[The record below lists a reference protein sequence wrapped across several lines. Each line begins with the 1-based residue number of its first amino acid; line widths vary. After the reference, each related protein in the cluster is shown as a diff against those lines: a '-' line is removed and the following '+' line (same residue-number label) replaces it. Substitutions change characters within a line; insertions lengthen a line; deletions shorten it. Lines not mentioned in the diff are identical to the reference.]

1 MKRFALTSVAA
12 IVSVALLYV
21 AFRPQ
26 PIDVDLAAVARGALQ
41 VTVDEDGKTRI
52 RERYIVSSPLAGRL
66 LRIEME
72 PGDAVQR
79 GNSLLATIQP
89 RDPALLD
96 ARELA
101 SAAARVKAQE
111 AALERAQ
118 PVLESA
124 RVALELAESE
134 LGRARQ
140 LAREKGIS
148 VQALDHAEAD
158 YRLRSE
164 EYRAAR
170 FSERIT
176 EYELELARAALLSTN
191 PESDG
196 EGPIAQFEIHSPING
211 RVLRVFQESATVV
224 DAGAQLLELGDPA
237 DLEIEVDV
245 LSSDAV
251 KIQPVR
257 KVSLEQWGGDGPLE
271 GVVRLVEP
279 SAFTKYSALG
289 VEEQRVNVIVDF
301 VDPPEKRATLGDA
314 FRVEARIVIWS
325 EADVLKIPTSALFR
339 RGDEWAVFVVQGNRA
354 RVRAVVVGQQNG
366 LEAQVLA
373 GLESGEQ
380 IVLHPSD
387 KLADGSRIAP
397 RADS

>member
-1 MKRFALTSVAA
+1 MKKFTLVTVLALVF
-12 IVSVALLYV
+12 IALSYV
-21 AFRPQ
+21 AFRPK
-26 PIDVDLAAVARGALQ
+26 PIAVDLATVARGKLQ

-52 RERYIVSSPLAGRL
+52 REKYIVSSPLAGRL
-66 LRIEME
+66 LRIDME
-72 PGDAVQR
+72 PGDAVRR

-118 PVLESA
+118 PELEGA
-124 RVALELAESE
+124 RLALELAESE
-134 LGRARQ
+134 LGRAREI
-140 LAREKGIS
+140 AREKGIS
-148 VQALDHAEAD
+148 EQALDRAEAA

-164 EYRAAR
+164 QYRAAR
-170 FSERIT
+170 FSKRIT
-176 EYELELARAALLSTN
+176 EFELELARAALLSTD

-196 EGPIAQFEIHSPING
+196 QGDNHQFEIHSPIDG

-224 DAGAQLLELGDPA
+224 TAGAQLLELGDPA

-251 KIQPVR
+251 KIQPGDQVL
-257 KVSLEQWGGDGPLE
+257 LEQWGGEQPLE

-279 SAFTKYSALG
+279 SAFTKISALG
-289 VEEQRVNVIVDF
+289 VEEQRVYVIIDF
-301 VDPPEKRATLGDA
+301 VDPPASRTTLGDA

-325 EADVLKIPTSALFR
+325 ATDVLKIPNSALFR
-339 RGDEWAVFVVQGNRA
+339 IGEEQAVFVVQGNRA
-354 RVRAVVVGQQNG
+354 RVRRVVVGKQNG
-366 LEAQVLA
+366 LDAQILA
-373 GLESGEQ
+373 GLEAGEQ
-380 IVLHPSD
+380 AVLHPSD
-387 KLADGSRIAP
+387 ELADGSRVAP
-397 RADS
+397 RDS